1 MCGISG
7 IFSLSKKNP
16 DVIKLVQSMN
26 NSLKHRG
33 PDDSGVWNE
42 NDFSCILAHRRLS
55 IVDLSVTGK
64 QPMISQS
71 TRFII
76 SYNGEVY
83 NIQELKKILTE
94 NNVTLRGHSDTE
106 LILELCEIL
115 GIENVLKKLI
125 GMFGFALYDR
135 KEKKIYL
142 CRDRLGIKPIYWTLI
157 KNNEFVF
164 SSELKP
170 LILHPLVSKKINR
183 NTISNFLRHGYIP
196 APFSIYENVFKLE
209 PGKILEISKKDFNPK
224 IQSFWNLQDIIKER
238 KFDKKRNEQ
247 SYVTELDDLLNDSV
261 SKRMIADVP
270 VGSFLSGGID
280 STTISA
286 IMQKNSLNKIK
297 TFSIG
302 FKESDYNEAVYAKE
316 IANYLGTDHN
326 ELYLTPHEAQEFIPL
341 IPRYFDEPFADSSQI
356 PTYLISKMAV
366 KKVKVALSG
375 DGGDEMFMGYNRYMI
390 AENMNWIF
398 RLPNFFKK
406 IIIGIIN
413 LGSSNHWNMLSRIFP
428 KKIIPSQLGDKLY
441 KLVKILK
448 DEEPDFYRT
457 LISSFD
463 YPDSYM
469 ISGTEEKGMIWENNF
484 ESYITE
490 YVERLKLLDT
500 LTYLPDDILTKV
512 DRSSMAVS
520 LEVRVPILDHRIV
533 EFSWTL
539 PKKIQIKKNQSKW
552 ILRQVLKKYIPEKFF
567 ERPKMGFGVPID
579 SWLRNDLKNWGSH
592 LLSDEVFKKHELLKK
607 NDIQL
612 MWRQHQSNEK
622 NWQYPIWNVLML
634 HSWAEEYL

>member
-170 LILHPLVSKKINR
+170 LILHPLVSKKINH

-261 SKRMIADVP
+261 LKRMIADVP

-280 STTISA
+280 SSTISA

-302 FKESDYNEAVYAKE
+302 FKESDYNEAEYAKE
-316 IANYLGTDHN
+316 IAHYLGTEHN
-326 ELYLTPHEAQEFIPL
+326 ELYLTAHEAQEFIPL

-390 AENMNWIF
+390 AENMDWIF
-398 RLPNFFKK
+398 RLPNFFKR
-406 IIIGIIN
+406 IIIGIIT

-428 KKIIPSQLGDKLY
+428 KKIIPPQLGDKLY

-448 DEEPDFYRT
+448 DEEPDFYRI

-469 ISGTEEKGMIWENNF
+469 ISGKEEKGMIWENNF

-533 EFSWTL
+533 EFSWML

-552 ILRQVLKKYIPEKFF
+552 ILRQVLKKYIPKQFF

-607 NDIQL
+607 SDIQL

>member
-224 IQSFWNLQDIIKER
+224 IKSFWNLQDIIKER
-238 KFDKKRNEQ
+238 KLDKKRNEQ
-247 SYVTELDDLLNDSV
+247 SYITELDDLLNDSV

-302 FKESDYNEAVYAKE
+302 FKESDYNEAEYAKE
-316 IANYLGTDHN
+316 IAHYLGTEHN
-326 ELYLTPHEAQEFIPL
+326 ELYLTAHEAQEFIPL

-463 YPDSYM
+463 YPDSYV

-533 EFSWTL
+533 EFSWML

-579 SWLRNDLKNWGSH
+579 SWLRKDLKNWGSH
-592 LLSDEVFKKHELLKK
+592 LLSDEVFKKHKLLKK

>member
-302 FKESDYNEAVYAKE
+302 FKESDYNEAEYAKE
-316 IANYLGTDHN
+316 IAHYLGTEHN
-326 ELYLTPHEAQEFIPL
+326 ELYLTAHEAQEFIPL

-398 RLPNFFKK
+398 RLPNFFKR

-413 LGSSNHWNMLSRIFP
+413 LGSSNHWNMLSRIFQ

-533 EFSWTL
+533 EFSWML

-579 SWLRNDLKNWGSH
+579 SWLRKDLKNWGSH
-592 LLSDEVFKKHELLKK
+592 LLSDEVFKKHKLLKK

>member
-16 DVIKLVQSMN
+16 EVIKLVQSMN

-64 QPMISQS
+64 QPMISKS

-83 NIQELKKILTE
+83 NTQELKKILTE
-94 NNVTLRGHSDTE
+94 NNITLRGHSDTE

-196 APFSIYENVFKLE
+196 APFSIYDNVFKLE

-316 IANYLGTDHN
+316 IAHYLGTDHN
-326 ELYLTPHEAQEFIPL
+326 ELYLTAHEAQEFIPL

-356 PTYLISKMAV
+356 PTYLVSKMAV
-366 KKVKVALSG
+366 QKVKVALSG
-375 DGGDEMFMGYNRYMI
+375 DGGDETFMGYNRYMI
-390 AENMNWIF
+390 AENMDWIF
-398 RLPNFFKK
+398 RLPNFFKR
-406 IIIGIIN
+406 IIIGIIT

-428 KKIIPSQLGDKLY
+428 KKMIPPQLGDKLY

-448 DEEPDFYRT
+448 DEEPDFYRV
-457 LISSFD
+457 LVSSFD
-463 YPDSYM
+463 YPDSYL

>member
-16 DVIKLVQSMN
+16 EVIKLVQSMN

-196 APFSIYENVFKLE
+196 APFSIYDNVFKLE

-316 IANYLGTDHN
+316 IAHYLGTDHN
-326 ELYLTPHEAQEFIPL
+326 ELYLTAHEAQEFIPL

-356 PTYLISKMAV
+356 PTYLVSKMAV
-366 KKVKVALSG
+366 QKVKVALSG
-375 DGGDEMFMGYNRYMI
+375 DGGDETFMGYNRYMI
-390 AENMNWIF
+390 AENMDWIF
-398 RLPNFFKK
+398 RLPNFFKR
-406 IIIGIIN
+406 IIIGIIT

-428 KKIIPSQLGDKLY
+428 KKMIPPQLGDKLY

-448 DEEPDFYRT
+448 DEEPDFYRV
-457 LISSFD
+457 LVSSFD
-463 YPDSYM
+463 YPDSYL

-592 LLSDEVFKKHELLKK
+592 LLSDEVFKKHKLLKK

>member
-7 IFSLSKKNP
+7 IFSLSNKNP

-55 IVDLSVTGK
+55 IVDLSATGK
-64 QPMISQS
+64 QPMISKS

-76 SYNGEVY
+76 CYNGEVY
-83 NIQELKKILTE
+83 NTKELNIILTE
-94 NNVTLRGHSDTE
+94 NNISLRGHSDTE

-125 GMFGFALYDR
+125 GMFAFALYDR
-135 KEKKIYL
+135 KEEKIYL

-157 KNNEFVF
+157 NNNEFVF

-170 LILHPLVSKKINR
+170 LILHPQVPKKINR
-183 NTISNFLRHGYIP
+183 NIISNFLRHGYIP
-196 APFSIYENVFKLE
+196 APFSIYDNVFKLE

-224 IQSFWNLQDIIKER
+224 IESFWNLQDIIKER
-238 KFDKKRNEQ
+238 KIDKKRHEQ
-247 SYVTELDDLLNDSV
+247 SYVTELDELLNDSV

-280 STTISA
+280 STTVSA
-286 IMQKNSLNKIK
+286 IMQKNTLNKIK

-302 FKESDYNEAVYAKE
+302 FKESDYNEAEYAKE
-316 IANYLGTDHN
+316 IANYLGTEHN
-326 ELYLTPHEAQEFIPL
+326 ELYLTSQEAQKFIPL
-341 IPRYFDEPFADSSQI
+341 IPKYFDEPFADSSQI

-366 KKVKVALSG
+366 KEVKVALSG

-390 AENMNWIF
+390 AENMDWVF
-398 RLPNFFKK
+398 RLPNFFKR

-413 LGSSNHWNMLSRIFP
+413 LGSSNHWNMLSRVFP

-448 DEEPDFYRT
+448 DEEPDFYRI

-463 YPDSYM
+463 YPDSHI

-520 LEVRVPILDHRIV
+520 LEVRVPILDHRVV
-533 EFSWTL
+533 EFSWML

-567 ERPKMGFGVPID
+567 KRPKMGFGVPID
-579 SWLRNDLKNWGSH
+579 SWLRKDLKNWGSH
-592 LLSDEVFKKHELLKK
+592 LLSDEVFKKYELLKK

>member
-7 IFSLSKKNP
+7 IFSLSKNNV
-16 DVIKLVQSMN
+16 DNVKLMQTM
-26 NSLKHRG
+26 NSLLIHRG
-33 PDDSGVWNE
+33 PDDYGVWNE
-42 NDFSCILAHRRLS
+42 TDNSCILAHRRLS
-55 IVDLSVTGK
+55 IVDLSPTGK
-64 QPMISQS
+64 QPMVSKS
-71 TRFII
+71 TRYVI

-83 NIQELKKILTE
+83 NTKELNKILVE
-94 NNVTLRGHSDTE
+94 NNISLRGHSDTE
-106 LILELCEIL
+106 LILELCECL
-115 GIENVLKKLI
+115 GIKNTLKKLI
-125 GMFGFALYDR
+125 GMFAFALYDR
-135 KEKKIYL
+135 KEKFFFL

-157 KNNEFVF
+157 NNNEFVF

-170 LILHPLVSKKINR
+170 LVLHPRILKKINR
-183 NTISNFLRHGYIP
+183 NIVSNYLRHGYIP
-196 APFSIYENVFKLE
+196 APHSIYENIFKLE
-209 PGKILEISKKDFNPK
+209 PGKVLEICKKNFEPK
-224 IQSFWNLQDIIKER
+224 IESFWNLQNIVKER
-238 KFDKKRNEQ
+238 IVDKKRDEQ
-247 SYVTELDDLLNDSV
+247 SYIAELDSLLNDSV

-375 DGGDEMFMGYNRYMI
+375 DGGDETFMGYNRYMI
-390 AENMNWIF
+390 ADNMDWIF
-398 RLPNFFKK
+398 RLPNFFKR
-406 IIIGIIN
+406 IIIGIIT

-428 KKIIPSQLGDKLY
+428 KKMIPPQLGDKLY

-448 DEEPDFYRT
+448 DEEPDFYRV
-457 LISSFD
+457 LVSSFD
-463 YPDSYM
+463 YPDSYL

>member
-16 DVIKLVQSMN
+16 EVIKLVQSMN

-64 QPMISQS
+64 QPMISKS

-83 NIQELKKILTE
+83 NTQELKKILTE
-94 NNVTLRGHSDTE
+94 NNITLRGHSDTE

-196 APFSIYENVFKLE
+196 APFSIYDNVFKLE

-316 IANYLGTDHN
+316 IAHYLGTDHN
-326 ELYLTPHEAQEFIPL
+326 ELYLTAHEAQEFIPL

-390 AENMNWIF
+390 AENMDWIF
-398 RLPNFFKK
+398 RLPNFFKR
-406 IIIGIIN
+406 IIIGIIT
-413 LGSSNHWNMLSRIFP
+413 LGSSNHWNMLSKIFP
-428 KKIIPSQLGDKLY
+428 KKIIPPQLGDKLY

-448 DEEPDFYRT
+448 DEEPDFYRI

-469 ISGTEEKGMIWENNF
+469 IRGTEEKGMIWENNF

-579 SWLRNDLKNWGSH
+579 SWLRKDLKNWGSH
-592 LLSDEVFKKHELLKK
+592 LLSDEVFKKHQLLKK

-612 MWRQHQSNEK
+612 MWKQHQSNEK